1 MTKCFAPTNQN
12 TSVVVASTAKV
23 ETKTAAARYL
33 WYSNPAS
40 RSSTH
45 EQNVPVMA
53 ILQAIG
59 VSARLC
65 PMSAWTLHPPAVLP
79 AAMRDGR
86 TRSSDQ
92 AHLRK
97 KVKTLDIKA
106 VQKHT
111 VSGLFPGRRLWIA
124 PGFSF
129 FLIVLWYAA
138 AEDWG
143 SIISISVIVIFPLLF
158 MIGYYSDFSLM
169 FFFLLYS
176 FLFPL
181 LLVCLLF
188 SFRFILSSSSFFSFS
203 FFHPFGEKQQPQ
215 ERERERERERR

>member
-12 TSVVVASTAKV
+12 TSIVVARTAKV
-23 ETKTAAARYL
+23 KKKTAAARYL

-40 RSSTH
+40 QSSTH

-53 ILQAIG
+53 ILQAVW

-97 KVKTLDIKA
+97 KVTTLDIKA

-111 VSGLFPGRRLWIA
+111 ASGLFPGRRLWIA

-138 AEDWG
+138 TEDWG

-158 MIGYYSDFSLM
+158 MIGYYSV
-169 FFFLLYS
+169 FLL
-176 FLFPL
+176 
-181 LLVCLLF
+181 C
-188 SFRFILSSSSFFSFS
+188 FFSFFIHFYFHYCLLIILLS
-203 FFHPFGEKQQPQ
+203 FYSF
-215 ERERERERERR
+215 